1 MHIHMALSR
10 QIPCIIAV
18 ACRILRFNL
27 VAGVHVH
34 MNCYS
39 RWLGSARS
47 MTAKT
52 AGCSSRSWC
61 CCWALSHQTSCLTK
75 VAFQALGFH
84 FTLGVHV
91 HLNCYNSWLGYAGT
105 TTTQNVHWKQWTC
118 FVLQRST
125 LSPDFTRFMSL
136 LVIAHALVSLWV
148 HAWVN
153 RCMKS
158 DGASHGEGSQIAMQS
173 SQCKY
178 AAVQQRRY

>member
-1 MHIHMALSR
+1 MHILLALSR

-39 RWLGSARS
+39 GWLGSARS

-61 CCWALSHQTSCLTK
+61 CCWALSHQTSCLTV
-75 VAFQALGFH
+75 VAFQTLGFKVLTGVHIHLNCDSSRLGSAPSMTGTTAGGSSHSLCYCWARSHQTSCLTVVAFQTLGFH

-91 HLNCYNSWLGYAGT
+91 HLNCYNSWLGYA
-105 TTTQNVHWKQWTC
+105 
-118 FVLQRST
+118 
-125 LSPDFTRFMSL
+125 
-136 LVIAHALVSLWV
+136 
-148 HAWVN
+148 
-153 RCMKS
+153 
-158 DGASHGEGSQIAMQS
+158 
-173 SQCKY
+173 
-178 AAVQQRRY
+178 